1 MSPVRLVSALLLFA
15 AAALLSAP
23 ASAQSYP
30 AKPIRLIVPFT
41 PAGATDVLAR
51 VVGEALARR
60 LGKPV
65 VIDNRP
71 GAGGN
76 IGAKAAL
83 SAPADGYTL
92 IMAPASIY
100 AIAMTLYAQPGYD
113 VTRDFAPVSLV
124 ANVPHVLVA
133 NPAVQAGSL
142 KELVA
147 LARERPGQLT
157 MASQGVGTVS
167 HLELVM
173 LQEAAGI
180 EFIHLPYKGSA
191 PAQLDLVG
199 GRVQVMF
206 DSIAATLPQIR
217 AGKLKP
223 LAVAS
228 EKRSSV
234 LPDVPTVAES
244 GIAGFRAE
252 SWLGIMAPAGTPAP
266 VIERLSRELGALVAE
281 PQTRQLLVERG
292 FEPAASSPEQFA
304 ERIRSER
311 THWARIVKASGA
323 RVE

>member
-1 MSPVRLVSALLLFA
+1 
-15 AAALLSAP
+15 
-23 ASAQSYP
+23 
-30 AKPIRLIVPFT
+30 
-41 PAGATDVLAR
+41 
-51 VVGEALARR
+51 
-60 LGKPV
+60 V

-100 AIAMTLYAQPGYD
+100 AIAMTLYTQPGYD
-113 VTRDFAPVSLV
+113 VTRDLVPVSLV

-133 NPAVQAGSL
+133 HPSVPVGSL

-147 LARERPGQLT
+147 LVRQRPRQLT

-167 HLELVM
+167 HLELLM

-191 PAQLDLVG
+191 PAQLDLTG

-228 EKRSSV
+228 EKRSAV

-244 GIAGFRAE
+244 GFAGFKAE

-266 VIERLSRELGALVAE
+266 VIERLNRELAALLTE
-281 PQTRQLLVERG
+281 PLTRQVLIERG

-304 ERIRSER
+304 ERIRSELV
-311 THWARIVKASGA
+311 HWAPIVKASGV

>member
-1 MSPVRLVSALLLFA
+1 MPLALLARALLVVA
-15 AAALLSAP
+15 GLALLSAP
-23 ASAQSYP
+23 AAAQPYP

-51 VVGEALARR
+51 VVGEELGRR

-65 VIDNRP
+65 LIDNRP

-76 IGAKAAL
+76 IGAKAVL

-113 VTRDFAPVSLV
+113 VARDFAPVSLV

-133 NPAVQAGSL
+133 NPAVSANSL

-147 LARERPGQLT
+147 LARQRPRQLT

-191 PAQLDLVG
+191 PAQLDLTS

-206 DSIAATLPQIR
+206 DSIAATLAHIR
-217 AGKLKP
+217 AGKLKA

-244 GIAGFRAE
+244 GVPGFKAE
-252 SWLGIMAPAGTPAP
+252 SWLGIMAPAGTPAA
-266 VIERLSRELGALVAE
+266 VVGRLNRELGMLLVD

-304 ERIRSER
+304 DRIRSELA
-311 THWARIVKASGA
+311 HWERIVRASGA

>member
-1 MSPVRLVSALLLFA
+1 MSLARLACVLLLCAVPALLPT
-15 AAALLSAP
+15 P
-23 ASAQSYP
+23 AGAQAYP

-41 PAGATDVLAR
+41 PGGATDVLAR
-51 VVGEALARR
+51 VVGEELARR

-76 IGAKAAL
+76 IGAKAVL
-83 SAPADGYTL
+83 SAPADGYTI

-100 AIAMTLYAQPGYD
+100 AIAMTLYVQPGYD
-113 VTRDFAPVSLV
+113 VTRDLVPVSLV

-133 NPAVQAGSL
+133 NATVSANSL

-147 LARERPGQLT
+147 LARQAPRQLT

-173 LQEAAGI
+173 LQDAAGI
-180 EFIHLPYKGSA
+180 EFVHLPYKGSS
-191 PAQLDLVG
+191 PAQLDLLG

-206 DSIAATLPQIR
+206 DSIAASLPHIR
-217 AGKLKP
+217 ARKLKP

-228 EKRSSV
+228 ERRSSV
-234 LPDVPTVAES
+234 LPDVPTIGES
-244 GIAGFRAE
+244 GFPGFKAE
-252 SWLGIMAPAGTPAP
+252 SWLGIMTPTGTPAA
-266 VIERLSRELGALVAE
+266 VVARLNRELAAMLAE
-281 PQTRQLLVERG
+281 PHTRQLLIERG
-292 FEPAASSPEQFA
+292 FEPAGSTPEQFA
-304 ERIRSER
+304 ERIRGEL
-311 THWARIVKASGA
+311 TYWERIVKAAGV

>member
-1 MSPVRLVSALLLFA
+1 MLLRFARLVAVLALACWSGLA
-15 AAALLSAP
+15 VGQA
-23 ASAQSYP
+23 YP

-41 PAGATDVLAR
+41 PAGATDLLAR
-51 VVGEALARR
+51 VVGEALSKR
-60 LGKPV
+60 LGKQV
-65 VIDNRP
+65 IIDNRP

-76 IGAKAAL
+76 IGAQLAVA
-83 SAPADGYTL
+83 APADGYTL

-113 VTRDFAPVSLV
+113 VARDFAPVSLV

-133 NPAVQAGSL
+133 NAGVAVGNL

-147 LARERPGQLT
+147 LARQQPRQLT

-173 LQEAAGI
+173 LQESAGI

-191 PAQLDLVG
+191 PAQLDLLS

-206 DSIAATLPQIR
+206 DSIAATLPQIH
-217 AGKLKP
+217 AGKLKA

-234 LPDVPTVAES
+234 LPEVPTVAES
-244 GIAGFRAE
+244 GYPGFKAE
-252 SWLGIMAPAGTPAP
+252 SWLGILAPARTPRP
-266 VIERLSRELGALVAE
+266 VVDRLSRELNVLLTE
-281 PQTRQLLVERG
+281 PATRQLLVEKG
-292 FEPAASSPEQFA
+292 FEPQPGTPEQFA
-304 ERIRSER
+304 DRIRSELE
-311 THWARIVKASGA
+311 HWAKVVKASGA
-323 RVE
+323 KVD